1 MPFLKPRIEQISIPV
16 IGLVFLTATL
26 LLEGQ
31 VPSSSVVTASV
42 ASTEAIEAA
51 SNLSV
56 SPGFNLEI
64 YASEPLLANPVS
76 IAFDERGRC
85 YVVESHRRRTSV
97 YDIRRFPDWVDFD
110 FSFTSVEDRAQF
122 LKDNLSAGN
131 PSIPKKYIIDRNKDG
146 VFDWRDLEEE
156 SERIV
161 LLEDTNQDGKAET
174 SRVFADGFN
183 TLVSGVAAGVLV
195 RDNKVWFTCIP
206 DLWFLEDTNDD
217 GSADQRSILH
227 HGFGVHIA
235 YGGHDMHG
243 LIMGPDGRLY
253 FSIADRGAHVEQD
266 GKTLVDLPHTG
277 AVFRCQPD
285 GSELEV
291 FAYGLRNPQ
300 ELAFD
305 ARGNLWTVDNNGD
318 GGDKARLVYLVEGGD
333 SGWRLGWQWLPNMGA
348 WNSEHLWKTRETNQ
362 ANYLIPPI
370 AYVGHGP
377 AGFAFYPGTGMPD
390 KFKDHFFLADFPGG
404 IRYFKVA
411 SYGASFQVQ
420 HDEEYLEDNRRDH
433 MTGKLLWGL
442 SPVDVTFGPKPGVY
456 VADWIQGWEK
466 TGKGRIFRVSSS
478 DEDASK
484 DNALNVL
491 LNGGLN
497 NLSIKELGAMLS
509 HADMR
514 VRQRA
519 QFELVSRYEPPTSSV
534 VKVLSGTFN
543 LSALDELTR
552 VAEDR
557 KQTLNARLH
566 AIWGLGQLTPEYRD
580 TAEVLKGLLGD
591 PDTEIVSQSA
601 RVLSDRGVV
610 GYYSD
615 YLELMQ
621 HPNLRV
627 RFFGV
632 KWLWKTLEAGFQE
645 VQHSESTKT
654 LVSLRQ
660 NGPVF
665 KVLHDDKGR
674 DDYVQHAC
682 VMALTQMN
690 DLAGLVEAAGN
701 ESEYIRMGAVLAL
714 RKLERQE
721 ISIFLRDQN
730 DDIVAEA
737 ARAIND
743 VPINGAQQQLAQLI
757 QRIDLPDAALARA
770 VNAQYRL
777 GNTENAAYLISFAQ
791 DEKANESLRVQAI
804 LMLAKWANPPKRDP
818 ITGLWRPLP
827 PRDSRSAAVPLRLA
841 LGKLLNGVPDSVKR
855 ASIDAMV
862 ALGLR
867 DESELLIQ
875 LIQNERTEDDV
886 AVDAIDALASL
897 ESSRLVEALAIARA
911 SESEAIYAAAVRH
924 QSQLKPQD
932 AVQLFEIDL
941 TKSAVQVRQAAIK
954 GLSAIKS
961 PEATKLID
969 ELMDPL
975 LDGSL
980 DPSLTLDLVEV
991 AAKSESESIQ
1001 QKLKSY
1007 RDSLPTDDSLAAYRF
1022 TLNGGNARQGE
1033 ILFKERQEWGCMRC
1047 HAVGN
1052 QGGSV
1057 GPMLHDPNKK
1067 LTREQILESIIDP
1080 NRQIA
1085 EGYDAVMIDLL
1096 DGESISG
1103 VLNEETETKVVVLSA
1118 DGMRH
1123 EISKDQI
1130 ESRRSTLSLMPEGL
1144 GEIMTK
1150 RELRD
1155 LIEYLSQQ

>member
-1 MPFLKPRIEQISIPV
+1 MPFLKPRVEQSFILI

-26 LLEGQ
+26 LLQGQ
-31 VPSSSVVTASV
+31 SSSSSVVTTTGASP
-42 ASTEAIEAA
+42 EAVEAA
-51 SNLSV
+51 SKLSV
-56 SPGFNLEI
+56 LPGFNLEI

-76 IAFDERGRC
+76 LAFDEKGHC

-97 YDIRRFPDWVDFD
+97 YDIRRFPDWLDSD
-110 FSFTSVEDRAQF
+110 FSFNTVEDRAQF
-122 LKDNLSAGN
+122 LKKNLSAGN
-131 PSIPKKYIIDRNKDG
+131 PSILKKFIVDRNKDG
-146 VFDWRDLEEE
+146 VFDWRDLEVE

-161 LLEDTNQDGKAET
+161 RLEDTDGDGKAET

-195 RDNKVWFTCIP
+195 RDDKVWFTCIP
-206 DLWFLEDTNDD
+206 DLWQLEDTNND
-217 GSADQRSILH
+217 GSADQRSVLH

-235 YGGHDMHG
+235 FGGHDMHG
-243 LIMGPDGRLY
+243 LIMGPDGRIY
-253 FSIADRGAHVEQD
+253 FSIADRGTHVDQD
-266 GKTLVDLPHTG
+266 GKTLVDVPHTG

-291 FAYGLRNPQ
+291 FALGLRNPQ

-333 SGWRLGWQWLPNMGA
+333 SGWRLGWQWLPNMGP
-348 WNSEHLWKTRETNQ
+348 WKNEHLWETRETNQ

-390 KFKDHFFLADFPGG
+390 RFKDHFFLADFPGG
-404 IRYFKVA
+404 IRYFKV
-411 SYGASFQVQ
+411 SPFGASFKVQ
-420 HDEEYLEDNRRDH
+420 HDHEYLENSKADY
-433 MTGKLLWGL
+433 MPGKLLWGL
-442 SPVDVTFGPKPGVY
+442 SPVDVSFGPKPGVY

-478 DEDASK
+478 DMDATK
-484 DNALNVL
+484 DNAFNAL
-491 LNGGLN
+491 LNGGLKK
-497 NLSIKELGAMLS
+497 LSIKELGPMLA

-514 VRQRA
+514 VRQEA

-534 VKVLSGTFN
+534 VKVLSGAFN

-557 KQTLNARLH
+557 KQPMNARLH
-566 AIWGLGQLTPEYRD
+566 AIWGLGQLIPEYRD
-580 TAEVLKGLLGD
+580 TAEILKGLLDD
-591 PDTEIVSQSA
+591 PDAEIISQSA
-601 RVLSDRGVV
+601 RVLADRGVV
-610 GYYSD
+610 GYYND
-615 YLELMQ
+615 YLDLMQ

-645 VQHSESTKT
+645 VQHSEDTKT

-665 KVLHDDKGR
+665 NVLFDDNGR
-674 DDYVQHAC
+674 DDYLQHAC
-682 VMALTQMN
+682 VMALAQIN

-701 ESEYIRMGAVLAL
+701 ESKGIRMGAVLAL

-721 ISIFLRDQN
+721 ISVFLRDQ
-730 DDIVAEA
+730 DHDIVAEA

-743 VPINGAQQQLAQLI
+743 VPIEGAQQQLAQLI

-791 DEKANESLRVQAI
+791 DEKANESLRIQAV
-804 LMLAKWANPPKRDP
+804 LMLAKWANPPKRDS
-818 ITGLWRPLP
+818 ITGLWRPQQ
-827 PRDSRSAAVPLRLA
+827 PRDPRSAAVPLRLA
-841 LGKLLNGVPDSVKR
+841 LGKLLNEVPESVKR
-855 ASIDAMV
+855 ACIDAMV
-862 ALGLR
+862 ALELK

-875 LIQNERTEDDV
+875 LIQNERTEEEV

-897 ESSRLVEALAIARA
+897 QSNRLVEALAIARA
-911 SESEAIYAAAVRH
+911 KESESIYAAAVRH
-924 QSQLKPQD
+924 QSQLKPKD
-932 AVQLFEIDL
+932 AVQLFKIDL

-954 GLSAIKS
+954 GLSDLRS
-961 PEATKLID
+961 PGATAMIN
-969 ELMDPL
+969 ELMDQL

-980 DPSLTLDLVEV
+980 SPSLTLDLVEV
-991 AAKSESESIQ
+991 AEKSESESVQ

-1007 RDSLPTDDSLAAYRF
+1007 RISLPTDDSLAAYRL
-1022 TLNGGNARQGE
+1022 TLTGGNARQGE
-1033 ILFKERQEWGCMRC
+1033 ILFKERQELGCLRC

-1052 QGGSV
+1052 QGGNV

-1085 EGYDAVMIDLL
+1085 EGFDAVMIDLV

-1103 VLNEETETKVVVLSA
+1103 VLNEETETHVVVLAA
-1118 DGMRH
+1118 DGKRH
-1123 EISKDQI
+1123 KIFKNQI

-1155 LIEYLSQQ
+1155 MIEYLSQP